1 MQLQEVALTIGPA
14 RMCETAVTKTRGRAR
29 ERAVCACDVVYTDGP
44 SPPTPDP
51 HPPSPLS
58 GGGPARAAAAG
69 YGIAPDRSLALV
81 CRTGGDRAGAW
92 AHGHRGKVA
101 LGARGCAGTGQVA
114 TGARVGGG
122 PRARHLQGS
131 RAPMSSRLG
140 LAFDF
145 SRWCRAGTV
154 SVWSS
159 GVWVLLARW
168 PRSRGRRRVA
178 ACVPRVTRHGN
189 PQRCCIRRWWGKLR
203 GAGLEKGA

>member
-1 MQLQEVALTIGPA
+1 MQA
-14 RMCETAVTKTRGRAR
+14 CERDQDQRAR
-29 ERAVCACDVVYTDGP
+29 QPWLRWQARAGTRERQARRHAYTAGP
-44 SPPTPDP
+44 SPPTPPP

-58 GGGPARAAAAG
+58 GGGGPARAAAAW
-69 YGIAPDRSLALV
+69 D
-81 CRTGGDRAGAW
+81 
-92 AHGHRGKVA
+92 GKVA
-101 LGARGCAGTGQVA
+101 LGARGCAGTGQVVA
-114 TGARVGGG
+114 GARVGGG
-122 PRARHLQGS
+122 PGARHLQGS

-189 PQRCCIRRWWGKLR
+189 PPATLLYTTVVGQTEGGRTRESRVFRWVAGKL
-203 GAGLEKGA
+203 

>member
-1 MQLQEVALTIGPA
+1 VLP
-14 RMCETAVTKTRGRAR
+14 
-29 ERAVCACDVVYTDGP
+29 
-44 SPPTPDP
+44 
-51 HPPSPLS
+51 
-58 GGGPARAAAAG
+58 
-69 YGIAPDRSLALV
+69 
-81 CRTGGDRAGAW
+81 W
-92 AHGHRGKVA
+92 AYGHRGKVA
-101 LGARGCAGTGQVA
+101 LGARGCAGTGQVVA
-114 TGARVGGG
+114 GARVGGG
-122 PRARHLQGS
+122 PGARHLQGS
-131 RAPMSSRLG
+131 RVPMSSRLG

-203 GAGLEKGA
+203 GAGLERVVCSGGLRARSEQSTTQRQQDHQQVSGPGAFRHRAPRGPPPYLGFARTAK